1 MSIFIQE
8 VLSLLQRK
16 KVKETLDL
24 QHDYFEFGRKV
35 KSVLNPSY
43 GPRMEPLAIKAQDF
57 VCTVTKGLTATSA
70 GSGATGFIP
79 VYADASGPCL
89 IKTLQN
95 SILTQ
100 TGIESITVNGGLKL
114 GGYVA
119 DGGGLLG
126 TSGQVLSST
135 GTETLWVD
143 ATAGS
148 GTVIRVGALDGTFI
162 SSSSPD
168 ITVSGD
174 LTYDL
179 SATGI
184 PSSTVFLRGDNTW
197 ARAVQSFSNANGTFI
212 TATTHNLATGD
223 IDMGTVDLSATGT
236 PSISTYLRGDNTWAT
251 IPAGSG
257 TVESVGLS
265 TDIAA
270 FQIAN
275 SPVTTTGV
283 LGLNLLGGTAGQ
295 FLRQDG
301 AWATIPGGNI
311 GTVTNVDATINGSA
325 YIATVTD
332 PTGSAAITIDPQG
345 SVLQYIN
352 GAGDLINLSTLP
364 QGTVTVVSASHG
376 GDAFSAAIGNNAN
389 VNPEVQ
395 ITMAG
400 LVTEYINGLGNRVAL
415 STLATSFSL
424 SGDTG
429 VAQNITDGDT
439 LSVNGGTGLSSITSN
454 LNPDSVTV
462 NLDNTGVTPGV
473 YNNANVTVNAQ
484 GQITFAE
491 NGTGGTGTVTSIA
504 TGAGIDT
511 LPPGGTITD
520 SGTIILDVNSS
531 TATTDSANA
540 DWFSIANTAG
550 TTYKIAP
557 GDIDLSTMNNDS
569 GWTNNVG
576 TVTNVTGGN
585 GITVVPFNNTY
596 AVSIDLLGA
605 NSGLSFQG
613 FASDELT
620 VDSTVVRTS
629 GNQTIA
635 GLKTFTDNVK
645 IGPAAPVA
653 AFKLDVD
660 GNGRFT
666 STVTATNF
674 ILSSDERLKD
684 NIIDLEPKAIDAK
697 WKSFTMKDS
706 SEDYRVGL
714 IAQELEV
721 TNPEFVVTD
730 DIGFKSVKYIDLLIA
745 KIAEL
750 EARLEKAG
758 I

>member
-114 GGYVA
+114 GSYVA

-236 PSISTYLRGDNTWAT
+236 PSSSTYLRGDNTWAT

-345 SVLQYIN
+345 SALQYIN

-429 VAQNITDGDT
+429 AAQNITDGDT
-439 LSVNGGTGLSSITSN
+439 LSVIGGTGLSSITSN
-454 LNPDSVTV
+454 STPDSVV
-462 NLDNTGVTPGV
+462 INLDNTGVSPGE
-473 YNNANVTVNAQ
+473 YDNANVTVNAQ
-484 GQITFAE
+484 GQITFIEA
-491 NGTGGTGTVTSIA
+491 GTAGAGTVTSIA
-504 TGAGIDT
+504 TGPGIS
-511 LPPGGTITD
+511 GGTITD

-569 GWTNNVG
+569 GWTSNAG
-576 TVTNVTGGN
+576 TVTSVSGGN
-585 GITVVPFNNTY
+585 GISISGTAAAT
-596 AVSIDLLGA
+596 VSIDLLGA
-605 NSGLSFQG
+605 NPGLSFQG
-613 FASDELT
+613 FSSDELA
-620 VDSTVVRTS
+620 VDGTVVRTF
-629 GNQTIA
+629 GNQAIA
-635 GLKTFTDNVK
+635 GVKTFSDNV
-645 IGPAAPVA
+645 I
-653 AFKLDVD
+653 
-660 GNGRFT
+660 GNGTFT
-666 STVTATNF
+666 GTNF

>member
-8 VLSLLQRK
+8 VLNLLKRK

-24 QHDYFEFGRKV
+24 QYDYFEFGKKV
-35 KSVLNPSY
+35 KSTLNPAY
-43 GPRMEPLAIKAQDF
+43 GPKMEPFAIKSQDF
-57 VCTVTKGLTATSA
+57 VCTVTEGLTKTAV
-70 GSGATGFIP
+70 GSGATGIIP
-79 VYADASGPCL
+79 VYTSPSGFCL
-89 IKTLQN
+89 TKTLKN

-100 TGIESITVNGGLKL
+100 SFDSVFNDNIVAVGGALRIAGYLVDGSGIGGT
-114 GGYVA
+114 A
-119 DGGGLLG
+119 
-126 TSGQVLSST
+126 GQVLSST

-148 GTVIRVGALDGTFI
+148 GTVTRVGALDGTFI

-236 PSISTYLRGDNTWAT
+236 PSSSTYLRGDNTWST

-275 SPVTTTGV
+275 TPVTTTGV

-301 AWATIPGGNI
+301 AWATIPGGNV

-345 SVLQYIN
+345 SALQYIN

-376 GDAFSAAIGNNAN
+376 GDAFSVAIGNNAN

-395 ITMAG
+395 ITMDG
-400 LVTEYINGLGNRVAL
+400 LVTEYINGLGNRIAL

-439 LSVNGGTGLSSITSN
+439 LSVIGGTGLSSITSN
-454 LNPDSVTV
+454 LTPDSVVV
-462 NLDNTGVTPGV
+462 NLDNTGVTPDV
-473 YNNANVTVNAQ
+473 YTNANVTVNAQ

-491 NGTGGTGTVTSIA
+491 DGTGGTGTVTSVGTGTGLSGGAITTTGTVSLA
-504 TGAGIDT
+504 LNNLAEKTGA
-511 LPPGGTITD
+511 LVGTDRIVGVT
-520 SGTIILDVNSS
+520 
-531 TATTDSANA
+531 
-540 DWFSIANTAG
+540 G
-550 TTYKIAP
+550 TTHWAETVSGIP
-557 GDIDLSTMNNDS
+557 LSIFNNDS

-576 TVTNVTGGN
+576 TVTNVTGGV
-585 GITVVPFNNTY
+585 GINVAASGSSY
-596 AVSIDLLGA
+596 AVSIDLLGG
-605 NSGLSFQG
+605 NPGLSFQG
-613 FASDELT
+613 FGSDELA
-620 VDSTVVRTS
+620 VDGTVVRTF
-629 GNQTIA
+629 GNQNIA
-635 GLKTFTDNVK
+635 GVKTFSDNV
-645 IGPAAPVA
+645 IG
-653 AFKLDVD
+653 
-660 GNGRFT
+660 GGTFT
-666 STVTATNF
+666 GTNF

-684 NIIDLEPKAIDAK
+684 NVIDLEPKAIDAK

-730 DIGFKSVKYIDLLIA
+730 DIGFKSVKYIDLLIS

>member
-114 GGYVA
+114 GGYLA
-119 DGGGLLG
+119 DGTGLLG

-135 GTETLWVD
+135 GTEVLWVD

-148 GTVIRVGALDGTFI
+148 GTVTRVGALDGTFI

-212 TATTHNLATGD
+212 TATTHSSTTGD

-236 PSISTYLRGDNTWAT
+236 PSSSTYLRGDNTWST

-311 GTVTNVDATINGSA
+311 GTVTNVDATINGDA
-325 YIATVTD
+325 YTATVVD
-332 PTGSAAITIDPQG
+332 PTGAVAITIEPQG

-352 GAGDLINLSTLP
+352 GLGNTIALSTLP

-395 ITMAG
+395 ITMGG
-400 LVTEYINGLGNRVAL
+400 LVTEYINGLGNRIAL

-439 LSVNGGTGLSSITSN
+439 LSVIGGTGLSSITSN
-454 LNPDSVTV
+454 LTPDSVVV
-462 NLDNTGVTPGV
+462 NLDNTGVTAGE
-473 YNNANVTVNAQ
+473 YDNANIIVNAQ

-491 NGTGGTGTVTSIA
+491 AGTTGTGTVTSVGTGTGLSGGAITTTGTVNLA
-504 TGAGIDT
+504 LNNLAEKTGA
-511 LPPGGTITD
+511 LVGTDRIVGVT
-520 SGTIILDVNSS
+520 
-531 TATTDSANA
+531 
-540 DWFSIANTAG
+540 G
-550 TTYKIAP
+550 TTHWAETVSGIP
-557 GDIDLSTMNNDS
+557 LSIFNNDS
-569 GWTNNVG
+569 GWTSNAG

-585 GITVVPFNNTY
+585 GVTVGSLGSSY

-605 NSGLSFQG
+605 NPGLSFQG
-613 FASDELT
+613 FGSDELA
-620 VDSTVVRTS
+620 VDGTVVRTS
-629 GNQTIA
+629 GNQTIG
-635 GLKTFTDNVK
+635 GLKTFTDNV
-645 IGPAAPVA
+645 IGT
-653 AFKLDVD
+653 
-660 GNGRFT
+660 GTFT
-666 STVTATNF
+666 GTNF

-684 NIIDLEPKAIDAK
+684 NVIDLEPKAIDAK

>member
-148 GTVIRVGALDGTFI
+148 GTVTRVGALDGTFI

-212 TATTHNLATGD
+212 TATTHTSTTGD

-275 SPVTTTGV
+275 TPVTTTGV
-283 LGLNLLGGTAGQ
+283 LGLNLFGGTAGQ

-301 AWATIPGGNI
+301 VWATIPGGNI
-311 GTVTNVDATINGSA
+311 GTVTNVGATINGSA

-345 SVLQYIN
+345 SALQYIN

-364 QGTVTVVSASHG
+364 QGTVTVVSANHD
-376 GDAFSAAIGNNAN
+376 GDAFTATIVNNAN
-389 VNPEVQ
+389 VDPQVQ
-395 ITMAG
+395 ITMGG

-439 LSVNGGTGLSSITSN
+439 LSVIGGTGLSSLTSN
-454 LNPDSVTV
+454 LTPDSVV
-462 NLDNTGVTPGV
+462 INLDNTGVTPGV
-473 YNNANVTVNAQ
+473 YNIANVTVNAQ
-484 GQITFAE
+484 GQITFIEA
-491 NGTGGTGTVTSIA
+491 GTAGAGTVTSIA
-504 TGAGIDT
+504 TGPGIS
-511 LPPGGTITD
+511 GGTITD

-585 GITVVPFNNTY
+585 GVTVGSLSGSY

-613 FASDELT
+613 FGSDELA
-620 VDSTVVRTS
+620 VDGTVVRTS
-629 GNQTIA
+629 GAQTIA
-635 GLKTFTDNVK
+635 GVKTFTNNV
-645 IGPAAPVA
+645 I
-653 AFKLDVD
+653 
-660 GNGRFT
+660 GNGTFT
-666 STVTATNF
+666 GTNF

-684 NIIDLEPKAIDAK
+684 NVIDLEPKAIDAK

>member
-114 GGYVA
+114 GGYLA
-119 DGGGLLG
+119 DGTGLLG

-135 GTETLWVD
+135 GTEVLWVD

-148 GTVIRVGALDGTFI
+148 GTVTRVGALDGTFI

-212 TATTHNLATGD
+212 TATTHSLTTGD

-236 PSISTYLRGDNTWAT
+236 PSSSTYLRGDNTWST

-311 GTVTNVDATINGSA
+311 GTVTNVDATINGDA
-325 YIATVTD
+325 YTATVVD
-332 PTGSAAITIDPQG
+332 PTGAVAITIEPQG

-352 GAGDLINLSTLP
+352 GLGNTIALSTLP

-395 ITMAG
+395 ITMGG
-400 LVTEYINGLGNRVAL
+400 LVTEYINGLGNRIAL

-439 LSVNGGTGLSSITSN
+439 LSVIGGTGLSSITSN
-454 LNPDSVTV
+454 LTPDSVVV
-462 NLDNTGVTPGV
+462 NLDNTGVTAGE
-473 YNNANVTVNAQ
+473 YDNANIIVNAQ

-491 NGTGGTGTVTSIA
+491 AGTTGTGTVTSIA
-504 TGAGIDT
+504 TGAGIS
-511 LPPGGTITD
+511 GGTITD

-569 GWTNNVG
+569 GWTSNAG

-585 GITVVPFNNTY
+585 GITVGSLGSSY

-605 NSGLSFQG
+605 NPGLSFQG
-613 FASDELT
+613 FGSDELA
-620 VDSTVVRTS
+620 VDGTVVRTS

-635 GLKTFTDNVK
+635 GVKTFTDNV
-645 IGPAAPVA
+645 IGT
-653 AFKLDVD
+653 
-660 GNGRFT
+660 GTFT
-666 STVTATNF
+666 GTNF

-684 NIIDLEPKAIDAK
+684 NVIDLEPKAIDTK

-730 DIGFKSVKYIDLLIA
+730 DAGFKSVKYIDLLIA